1 MYYYINALYAKRFTR
16 NGHISLQMDLQ
27 ITFIW
32 YFLSELRKLHFNF
45 PKSMKM
51 KTIQR
56 KICRKPFWGFLQSQS
71 GIFFSFVQQI
81 IGSLTYS
88 MRVAESCSRWWH
100 AKDKTV
106 MQYIATLN
114 SLPHREIMLLSS
126 INFFLKQSLFRL
138 QEAEVAAGSCRRIVQ
153 GWGRGLKR
161 GYISLF
167 PSGLLFFP
175 LRGGR
180 GRRRSASWKSSFQ
193 SRKLLLVKYSQFPT
207 CCLVKGINV
216 DRFHLYI
223 TLLELSDCF

>member
-1 MYYYINALYAKRFTR
+1 MPLVPYTKIYRSFFFWSF
-16 NGHISLQMDLQ
+16 SLELGKLPR
-27 ITFIW
+27 TFQ
-32 YFLSELRKLHFNF
+32 
-45 PKSMKM
+45 KSMKM

-56 KICRKPFWGFLQSQS
+56 KICRKPFWGSLQWY
-71 GIFFSFVQQI
+71 FVQFCTTDHW
-81 IGSLTYS
+81 LPD
-88 MRVAESCSRWWH
+88 VLHESCSRWWY

-106 MQYIATLN
+106 TQYIATLN
-114 SLPHREIMLLSS
+114 SLPHREVMLLSS
-126 INFFLKQSLFRL
+126 IIIFFKQSLFRL
-138 QEAEVAAGSCRRIVQ
+138 QEAEVAAGSCRRIAQ

-175 LRGGR
+175 LSGGR

-223 TLLELSDCF
+223 TLLELSDCFQYSFYILHH